1 MAFKLPNADQLQQLG
16 HELGMNVDAVE
27 AHEILDYLGNL
38 APAYE
43 LIDRLPDV
51 PLPVKYPRTPG
62 YRPDD
67 DENPLKAWSVKTDIR
82 GASSGKLAG
91 RAIAIKDNV
100 MIAGVPMLNGS
111 QMFEGYVPDGDAT
124 IVTRLLDAGAH
135 IVGKTVC
142 EGFCVSGGSATSDS
156 GPVENARVPG
166 HTAGG
171 SSTGSG
177 AVVAAGDVEL
187 AIGCDQAGSI
197 RIPSSFSGIVGIKPT
212 YGLVP
217 YTGILGLDYTIDH
230 TGPMT
235 RTVEDSAL
243 LLEVIAGDD
252 GIDRRHIGKDTED
265 YRRLLGDGA
274 RGLRI
279 GVVKE
284 GFGRPESEAGV
295 DEAVR
300 AAAQRLKAAGAEVD
314 EVSIPWHLYA
324 PAIWA
329 AVTNEG
335 IYHNIMLGNGAGHG
349 APGAYP
355 VSVINSL
362 SGWRERADQL
372 PLTMRVT
379 LLLAKHTDENYHG
392 RLYAKAQ
399 NLRRPLRAAYDA
411 LLQQYDVLL
420 MPTTAMTATRIP
432 EPGASIAEVLDHSW
446 QMINNTCAFNLT
458 GHPAI
463 SVPCGESDG
472 KPVGLMMIGKHF
484 DETTV
489 FRAGQAAVDAV

>member
-1 MAFKLPNADQLQQLG
+1 MAFKLPNPDQLQQLG
-16 HELGMNVDAVE
+16 YELGMNVDAAE
-27 AHEILDYLGNL
+27 AHEILDYLTKL

-62 YRPDD
+62 YRPDET
-67 DENPLKAWSVKTDIR
+67 ENPLGAWSVKTDIR

-91 RAIAIKDNV
+91 RAVAVKDNV
-100 MIAGVPMLNGS
+100 LIAGVPMLNGT
-111 QMFEGYVPDGDAT
+111 QIFEGFVPDSDAT

-142 EGFCVSGGSATSDS
+142 EGFCVAGGSATSDS
-156 GPVENARVPG
+156 GPVEHAQLPG
-166 HTAGG
+166 HTPGG

-177 AVVAAGDVEL
+177 AVVGAGDVEL

-197 RIPSSFSGIVGIKPT
+197 RIPASFSGIVGIKPT

-217 YTGILGLDYTIDH
+217 YSGIMGLDYTIDH

-235 RTVEDSAL
+235 RTVEDAAL
-243 LLEVIAGDD
+243 MLEVIAGDD
-252 GIDRRHIGKDTED
+252 GIDRRHVGAQTED
-265 YRRLLGDGA
+265 FRRLLNDGA

-300 AAAQRLKAAGAEVD
+300 AAAQRLKAAGAEVQ
-314 EVSIPWHLYA
+314 EISIPWHLHA

-335 IYHNIMLGNGAGHG
+335 IYHTLMLGNGTGHG
-349 APGAYP
+349 SPGAYP
-355 VSVINSL
+355 VSVLNSL
-362 SGWRERADQL
+362 SGWRERADEL

-379 LLLAKHTDENYHG
+379 ILLAKHTHENYHA
-392 RLYAKAQ
+392 RLYAKGQ
-399 NLRRPLRAAYDA
+399 NLRRPLRAAYNA
-411 LLQQYDVLL
+411 MLEQYDVLL

-432 EPGASIAEVLDHSW
+432 GPDATIAERLDHSW

-463 SVPCGESDG
+463 SVPCGEHDG
-472 KPVGLMMIGKHF
+472 KPVGLMLIGKHF
-484 DETTV
+484 DDATV
-489 FRAGQAAVDAV
+489 LRAGQAALNTQ